1 MLEWISVAQMVGKK
15 AEKRVDEMAVLMA
28 VSLVTVMA
36 VMKVEMMVRNRVA

>member
-1 MLEWISVAQMVGKK
+1 MLEWILVAQMVVKK